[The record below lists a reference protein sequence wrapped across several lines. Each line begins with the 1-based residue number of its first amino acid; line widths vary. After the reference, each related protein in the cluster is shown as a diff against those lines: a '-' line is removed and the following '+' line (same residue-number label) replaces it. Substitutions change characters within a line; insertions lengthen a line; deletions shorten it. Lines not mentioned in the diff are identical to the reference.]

1 MRIAAKVARIGAKV
15 VLIALAAVALIV
27 GVAWS
32 FLQTRRGGELVR
44 RLALPRV
51 NAAIAGEIRLG
62 RFAFGGDRLTF
73 DDVVVTDPE
82 GRPALRVARI
92 DISFSPLA
100 LLRRHVDVKRIDV
113 RRPELALIQEPRGL
127 NLARALAPRRSAAAN
142 GATSE
147 PEAAP
152 GRGGLA
158 VDVRALRVNDGVID
172 YRAPADGDGDS
183 GHVNITELA
192 VRGAARFAAGR
203 LEADARISVHG
214 GRADLRG
221 GYDLVDRRGQGEAHA
236 SIRGVA
242 IAVDARIDGDAVGG
256 HASVD
261 ATDLA
266 AAARGLAHDFDL
278 PRLAMAGEGRLDVT
292 LGGTTAAPSLRVSA
306 RFAEIEFA
314 DTRARNLAL
323 TAWVPDVGVP
333 DALDLDV
340 NAAALSIGSQHLRA
354 PTVTVHAAGRD
365 ISARAAVAA
374 PYPLRID
381 LAATRQRGRTMVISA
396 LTLRYPEATWT
407 LRRPARLSLADPIA
421 LSGFELG
428 ADAQRVIADVKLGG
442 GAPRAHVAISR
453 FDLAR
458 LPAALVPP
466 SLGLAGTLDGDV
478 DAVLADPPRVIARA
492 KLSGGR
498 VHGHRD
504 LSFALDGRLERG
516 RAKGALQARALG
528 VGAHARFDLP
538 ADWPP
543 RNPRAPV
550 DLQIDVEDAD
560 LAAVAAAVAET
571 GGGPAPRL
579 GGHARVSI
587 RLDGR
592 VGTPRLHA
600 EVAGRDLIVDSHRIG
615 DLQLAVNGE
624 GDGKIAAQLTS
635 EAPARTR
642 IDVETP
648 LSLRAVLRRPPT
660 AASLARLP
668 LTIKGT
674 VDRLPLAMLARA
686 AGYQERVGGSLSAN
700 LEITGTASD
709 PEGTI
714 AVDVAGATTGRFPA
728 TDARLELDLRDQ
740 AVEARARVV
749 RRSQALL
756 SLEARVG
763 GAPAALLHPARLA
776 TAPVRVRAVFGPYLV
791 QRLGLPPVTE
801 REPPREL
808 HGRIHADL
816 AVDGTL
822 GAPRALFHLQASDIH
837 LDKALVGYAQ
847 IEATYADRQAKVD
860 AQLAS
865 HNGGTL
871 RTVAAMTANLGYPA
885 VTHGLDVRRAPID
898 VRLDAKQFDLQG
910 LSGITKDVRTVAGLL
925 TASLSVR
932 GSAADPRVNGRLE
945 WSDGVVAITGIGE
958 YKKIH
963 LLVHG
968 DADQVTLDEL
978 SSASG
983 SGSARVTG
991 SASHKPGGGYDVAA
1005 TTKLERFP
1013 IYVQGQPMAII
1024 SLDSHLNG
1032 RAGASGAKLNLEVDD
1047 ARIELTDAKRKDL
1060 QSLDA
1065 PKDVVLM
1072 NGDQPLNAA
1081 QAARLHALLAT
1092 EPAPTGPSKRPPSL
1106 RLKVNAPRQLWVS
1119 GKDANLELGLSPDFR
1134 VSVGQRTQVYG
1145 QVTVHRGRV
1154 DIFGRRFD
1162 IKADSTLTFGGAP
1175 DRPAL
1180 DVTAEHRND
1189 TEKLTVVLTAKGP
1202 LDKLDVSVSAP
1213 ARPDLTESQ
1222 LYTLIITGHLQFGGS
1237 GATGASPSA
1246 QAASLVGG
1254 LLASKLQSTVAKRL
1268 PLDVFTIDV
1277 GGEGMMGTKLEA
1289 GRYVADRLYVGYIGR
1304 VGTDPTRYQNRN
1316 AVHLEYQI
1324 TSRWEI
1330 EGEYGDLGT
1339 GTADLIWKK
1348 SY

>member
-1 MRIAAKVARIGAKV
+1 MRTAAKVARIAAKV
-15 VLIALAAVALIV
+15 VLIPVAAIALVV
-27 GVAWS
+27 GVTWS

-44 RLALPRV
+44 RLGLPRV
-51 NAAIAGEIRLG
+51 NDAIAGQIQLG

-82 GRPALRVARI
+82 GRVAARVARV

-100 LLRRHVDVKRIDV
+100 LLRRHVDVKRIDI
-113 RRPELALIQEPRGL
+113 RRPELSLVQEPRGL
-127 NLARALAPRRSAAAN
+127 NLARALAPRHP
-142 GATSE
+142 ATAGGPASE
-147 PEAAP
+147 PAAGS
-152 GRGGLA
+152 GRGGLTI
-158 VDVRALRVNDGVID
+158 DVRALRVNDGVVD
-172 YRAPADGDGDS
+172 YRAPGDGDD
-183 GHVNITELA
+183 GRHVNITELA
-192 VRGAARFAAGR
+192 IRGAARFARDR
-203 LEADARISVHG
+203 LDADARISVHG

-221 GYDLVDRRGQGEAHA
+221 AYDLAGRRGEGQAHA
-236 SIRGVA
+236 SIHGVA
-242 IAVDARIDGDAVGG
+242 VAVDGRIVGDAIGG
-256 HASVD
+256 HARVD

-266 AAARGLAHDFDL
+266 AAARGLARDFDL
-278 PRLAMAGEGRLDVT
+278 PRLAMAGQGRLDVT
-292 LGGTTAAPSLRVSA
+292 LGGTTAAPSLRASA

-314 DTRARNLAL
+314 DTRARNLTV

-333 DALDLDV
+333 EALDLDV
-340 NAAALSIGSQHLRA
+340 SATALSIGAQHLRT
-354 PTVTVHAAGRD
+354 PTVAVHAAGRD
-365 ISARAAVAA
+365 IAARVAVAA

-381 LAATRQRGRTMVISA
+381 LAGTRQRGRTMVIDA
-396 LTLRYPEATWT
+396 LTLRTPEATWT
-407 LRRPARLSLADPIA
+407 LRRPARLSLGDTIV

-428 ADAQRVIADVKLGG
+428 ADAQRVIADVKVGG

-453 FDLAR
+453 LDLAR

-478 DAVLADPPRVIARA
+478 DAVLANPPRVIARA

-498 VHGHRD
+498 VRGHRN
-504 LSFALDGRLERG
+504 LAFELDGRLERG

-528 VGAHARFDLP
+528 VAAATRFDLP
-538 ADWPP
+538 ATWPP
-543 RNPRAPV
+543 RDPRAPL
-550 DLQIDVEDAD
+550 DLQVDVENAD

-579 GGHARVSI
+579 GGRARVSL

-592 VGTPRLHA
+592 VGTPRLHV
-600 EVAGRDLIVDSHRIG
+600 EVAGRDLIVDDHRIG

-624 GDGKIAAQLTS
+624 GDGKLAAQLTS
-635 EAPARTR
+635 EAPARAR

-660 AASLARLP
+660 AAALTRMP

-674 VDRLPLAMLARA
+674 IDRLPLAVLARA
-686 AGYQERVGGSLSAN
+686 AGYRETVGGSLSAN
-700 LEITGTASD
+700 LSITGTAAD
-709 PEGTI
+709 PEGTV
-714 AVDVAGATTGRFPA
+714 AVDVTGATTGRFPA
-728 TDARLELDLRDQ
+728 TDARLELDVRDQ
-740 AVEARARVV
+740 SVEARARVV
-749 RRSQALL
+749 RRSLALL

-763 GAPAALLHPARLA
+763 GSPGALLQPGRLA
-776 TAPVRVRAVFGPYLV
+776 AAPVRVRAVFGPYLV

-847 IEATYADRQAKVD
+847 IEATYADRQAKLD

-871 RTVAAMTANLGYPA
+871 RAVAAMTANLGYPA
-885 VTHGLDVRRAPID
+885 VTRGLDVRRAPID
-898 VRLDAKQFDLQG
+898 VRVDAQRFDVQG
-910 LSGITKDVRTVAGLL
+910 LSGITQDLRTVAGLL
-925 TASLSVR
+925 TASLSVT

-945 WSDGVVAITGIGE
+945 WTDGVVAITGIGE

-963 LLVHG
+963 LAVHG
-968 DADQVTLDEL
+968 DANQVTLDEL

-983 SGSARVTG
+983 AGSARVTG
-991 SASHKPGGGYDVAA
+991 SATHKSGGYDVAA
-1005 TTKLERFP
+1005 ATKLDKFP
-1013 IYVQGQPMAII
+1013 FYVQGQPLAIV

-1032 RAGASGAKLNLEVDD
+1032 HASVSSGAKLNLDIDD
-1047 ARIELTDAKRKDL
+1047 ARVELTDAKRKDL

-1072 NGDQPLNAA
+1072 NGDTPLNDA
-1081 QAARLHALLAT
+1081 QAAKLRALLAT
-1092 EPAPTGPSKRPPSL
+1092 ESAPAGPSKRPPSL
-1106 RLKVNAPRQLWVS
+1106 RLKVTAPRQLWVS
-1119 GKDANLELGLSPDFR
+1119 GKDANLELGLSRDFR
-1134 VSVGQRTQVYG
+1134 VSVGQRTQVFG

-1154 DIFGRRFD
+1154 DLFGRRFD
-1162 IKADSTLTFGGAP
+1162 IKGDSTLTFGGAP
-1175 DRPAL
+1175 DRPNL
-1180 DVTAEHRND
+1180 DVHAEHTND

-1202 LDKLDVSVSAP
+1202 IEKLEVSVSAP
-1213 ARPDLTESQ
+1213 TRPDLTESQ

-1246 QAASLVGG
+1246 QAASLLGG
-1254 LLASKLQSTVAKRL
+1254 LLASKLQSTVAHRL

-1277 GGEGMMGTKLEA
+1277 GGEGVQGTKLEA
-1289 GRYVADRLYVGYIGR
+1289 GRYVGDRLYVGYIGR